1 MTRTKYPDEF
11 KEQVVREILEKER
24 TIASVVASYD
34 LVPQT
39 VGGWVAKYKKKHAED
54 QDPEAAAESAE
65 IARLRAENRE
75 LRAEMRVLEKSG
87 DLLRERTSVSERYEL
102 IRREE
107 GNYPVASMCELVGVS
122 KSGYYNWLGRP
133 EAATKVRRRKLA
145 LLVES
150 EFKASD
156 MTYGYRRI
164 TAALKRKGTVVS
176 PDTVRSIMRE
186 KGLKAA
192 QPRRKGPHH
201 HTAPGDLDTRPDLVD
216 RDSRRRGPRAQMGR
230 GHHLH
235 PHVGRIRVSGH
246 CSGLLLP
253 EKVVGYAMADNMK
266 TDLICK
272 AIDMAVRRCP
282 HQEEVTIF
290 HSDRGSQY
298 TS

>member
-1 MTRTKYPDEF
+1 
-11 KEQVVREILEKER
+11 
-24 TIASVVASYD
+24 
-34 LVPQT
+34 
-39 VGGWVAKYKKKHAED
+39 
-54 QDPEAAAESAE
+54 
-65 IARLRAENRE
+65 
-75 LRAEMRVLEKSG
+75 
-87 DLLRERTSVSERYEL
+87 
-102 IRREE
+102 
-107 GNYPVASMCELVGVS
+107 MCELVGVS

-156 MTYGYRRI
+156 MILRVPAPRR
-164 TAALKRKGTVVS
+164 
-176 PDTVRSIMRE
+176 RSEAQGHRRVPRHASAPLMRE

-192 QPRRKGPHH
+192 QPRRKVRTTIP
-201 HTAPGDLDTRPDLVD
+201 ADDIDTRPDLVD

-246 CSGLLLP
+246 RSGLLLP

-290 HSDRGSQY
+290 HMRPGQSVHLTAIRQTSEELQDPPLRRENRRVLGQCLGASPSTPPRENERAHARGAPPHGKAIKDVASWIELTYNHTRLHSALGYRTPNEAEHELNSRKQAA
-298 TS
+298 

>member
-24 TIASVVASYD
+24 TIASVAASYD

-65 IARLRAENRE
+65 IARLRAERRE

-122 KSGYYNWLGRP
+122 KSGYYNWLSRP

-156 MTYGYRRI
+156 MILRVP
-164 TAALKRKGTVVS
+164 A
-176 PDTVRSIMRE
+176 
-186 KGLKAA
+186 
-192 QPRRKGPHH
+192 PRRRSEAQGHRRVPRHGPLHHAGEGSESRATAPESPHH
-201 HTAPGDLDTRPDLVD
+201 HP
-216 RDSRRRGPRAQMGR
+216 RRRHQHPPRPGGQGLPPPR
-230 GHHLH
+230 PPGSN
-235 PHVGRIRVSGH
+235 GSGT
-246 CSGLLLP
+246 SP
-253 EKVVGYAMADNMK
+253 TSA
-266 TDLICK
+266 
-272 AIDMAVRRCP
+272 
-282 HQEEVTIF
+282 
-290 HSDRGSQY
+290 RGSDSCIWPLFW
-298 TS
+298 TAAPRKSSATPWPTT